1 MSTSRRTRLAEGD
14 MDRTLINLLSV
25 LVGGAGLFT
34 VLTGFSVPELHMSYF
49 GQNPFAVKRDVI
61 ENVMNWTFSL
71 VALAGLGLQVWA
83 EIWGSNLTE
92 RSHDAKYYAIFS
104 AVGLVVVGLLVWAL
118 TGAANMVAKRQWQP
132 TVIALQ
138 REVFERAKFA
148 SEHDGW
154 TPEHWESRE
163 RMSSEEADRLR
174 ADNLRSTDEQIT
186 QLTKLLEVD
195 AQGDLRRRVATLEP
209 LFSK

>member
-1 MSTSRRTRLAEGD
+1 

-34 VLTGFSVPELHMSYF
+34 VMTGFNVPELHMSYF

-61 ENVMNWTFSL
+61 ENVMNWTFAF

-83 EIWGSNLTE
+83 EIWGANLPD
-92 RSHDAKYYAIFS
+92 RSHDAKYYLTFS
-104 AVGLVVVGLLVWAL
+104 IVGLVVVGFLVWAL
-118 TGAANMVAKRQWQP
+118 TAVANRVARRQWEP
-132 TVIALQ
+132 TVIGLQ
-138 REVFERAKFA
+138 REVFERAKFV

-154 TPEHWESRE
+154 TPEHWEARE
-163 RMSSEEADRLR
+163 RISADEADRFR
-174 ADNLRSTDEQIT
+174 ASNLKSADEQLA
-186 QLTKLLEVD
+186 QLAKLLEVD
-195 AQGDLRRRVATLEP
+195 AQGDLRRRVAILEP